1 MARSL
6 EAQALE
12 QLNVKSYSLDEN
24 FSMREELKN
33 LQQERF
39 ARNLEAKTL
48 EKPLV
53 ESLTNSK
60 ETQMVTL
67 SDLESNASSSVT
79 KNEVN
84 TSSLVNGNGVLI
96 ITENVNEEHSVEN
109 HLASSKTEEQTLKIS
124 KKSNLNPAQK
134 SLTFGLENTS
144 PVMGPTSV
152 FKKSTVLSTE
162 NNLVS
167 FEVDFMNFFSALNFF
182 LESLVYFVVNDFSS

>member
-33 LQQERF
+33 LQQERL

-96 ITENVNEEHSVEN
+96 IT
-109 HLASSKTEEQTLKIS
+109 
-124 KKSNLNPAQK
+124 
-134 SLTFGLENTS
+134 
-144 PVMGPTSV
+144 
-152 FKKSTVLSTE
+152 
-162 NNLVS
+162 
-167 FEVDFMNFFSALNFF
+167 
-182 LESLVYFVVNDFSS
+182 